1 MPETTLHGL
10 QSHAVDPFSEFFAK
24 APMMMHSVDR
34 NGVIVAISAYW
45 ASRLGYD
52 VKDMVGRPITDFMTP
67 ASAIVVRAEILP
79 KLLRTSSLDR
89 IRHDFI
95 RKDGSVFPV
104 VIATVALRS
113 ETGEFL
119 RSLAVVTPED
129 GTDGLQQ
136 DLQAALIK
144 AEDAGRAKGRFLA
157 AMSHE
162 IRTPMNAILG
172 FAQLLK
178 LSDLDEKRR
187 GHVNSIV
194 AAGGQLMN
202 LLTDLLD
209 LNHMETGQ
217 MEIDARPTE
226 LRPMLAQ
233 VADWWFAPA
242 ADKRLDLKVQ
252 IDPALPACVL
262 SDPDRLQQVL
272 NNFLANALRYTD
284 SGAITLS
291 MREIFRNDG
300 MSRIRMEVADTGTGI
315 SEAQQSKLFRPFVR
329 IDSDFGKDRGGWGL
343 GLSICSNIAAAMNAD
358 IGVTSTLGA
367 GSVFHFEATFP
378 VENVEPETTSFG
390 TQSGVSDGPLN
401 ILIAEDNA
409 LNQRVMKA
417 MLLDMGHNVQVVSN
431 GFEAVDAIVSN
442 SFDLVLMDIAM
453 PGLDGLGAAAQIRTG
468 TSDKSSVPIIGCSAH
483 VASDTQARYLS
494 AGIDDFLPK
503 PLDPAK
509 LQSAIARAVKR
520 VSMGTTAQE
529 RSAP

>member
-34 NGVIVAISAYW
+34 DGVIVAISAYW
-45 ASRLGYD
+45 ASRLGYE
-52 VKDMVGRPITDFMTP
+52 VKDMIGRPITDFMTP
-67 ASAIVVRAEILP
+67 ASGNVTRTEVLP
-79 KLLRTSSLDR
+79 KLLRVSSLDR

-95 RKDGSVFPV
+95 RKDGSVLPV
-104 VIATVALRS
+104 LIAAVALRS
-113 ETGEFL
+113 ETGAFL
-119 RSLAVVTPED
+119 RSLSVVTPDD

-136 DLQAALIK
+136 DLQTALIK
-144 AEDAGRAKGRFLA
+144 AEDASRAKGQFLA

-187 GHVNSIV
+187 GHVNAII

-209 LNHMETGQ
+209 LNHMETGRLK
-217 MEIDARPTE
+217 IDARPTE
-226 LRPMLAQ
+226 LRPMLEQ
-233 VADWWFAPA
+233 VADWWYSSA
-242 ADKRLDLKVQ
+242 ADKGLCLKVQ
-252 IDPALPACVL
+252 IDPALPTCIL
-262 SDPDRLQQVL
+262 SDSDRLKQVL
-272 NNFLANALRYTD
+272 NNFLANALRYTETG
-284 SGAITLS
+284 SITLS
-291 MREIFRNDG
+291 VREISSGTG
-300 MSRIRMEVADTGTGI
+300 MSRIRMDVADTGLGI
-315 SEAQQSKLFRPFVR
+315 SEAQQSRLFRPFVQ

-343 GLSICSNIAAAMNAD
+343 GLSICHNIAKAMDAE
-358 IGVTSTLGA
+358 IGVTSSLGA

-378 VENVEPETTSFG
+378 VEHVEDEPEVALCCSP
-390 TQSGVSDGPLN
+390 SGMAESPLK

-409 LNQRVMKA
+409 LNQRIMEA
-417 MLLDMGHNVQVVSN
+417 MLLDMGHEVQVVSN
-431 GFEAVDAIVSN
+431 GFEAVDAIVSD

-453 PGLDGLGAAAQIRTG
+453 PGLDGLGATAQIRTG
-468 TSDKSSVPIIGCSAH
+468 TPDKSSVPIIAYSAH
-483 VASDTQARYLS
+483 VESDVQARYLS

-503 PLDPAK
+503 PLDPAQ

-520 VSMGTTAQE
+520 VDAPAPK
-529 RSAP
+529 RSAL